1 MVLDNVVSG
10 DYTFDGW
17 TDEIIL
23 STYNRNVGG
32 MLSYQRVSL
41 TLTDPLL
48 LYISC
53 ACFALVLSLS
63 LQRRIRNT
71 VDNSYRFVGVCA
83 LIGNTA
89 THATLGRSTPQAI
102 SLSVASQSC
111 DAGRGA
117 RCDGAPRPDVFPG
130 IDTST
135 TAKCNKAD
143 GALPGYMCNAR
154 CLPGHIQFGSM
165 VCDNAGKCV

>member
-63 LQRRIRNT
+63 LCSAESATPLIIRTASLVSAPSLGTRPRTPPSEEARRK
-71 VDNSYRFVGVCA
+71 
-83 LIGNTA
+83 
-89 THATLGRSTPQAI
+89 
-102 SLSVASQSC
+102 QSH
-111 DAGRGA
+111 
-117 RCDGAPRPDVFPG
+117 FP
-130 IDTST
+130 
-135 TAKCNKAD
+135 
-143 GALPGYMCNAR
+143 
-154 CLPGHIQFGSM
+154 
-165 VCDNAGKCV
+165 